1 MCVHLCM
8 FVHVCICTDTSSRAW
23 WYVLVIPAFRRRMQ
37 KDLEFKATKRSFS
50 KTKKS
55 WQMNIDTI
63 KMNFISIQLCHLSS
77 YVIRIKIPRGKE
89 VIKTV
94 QWIKALVAQPDH
106 LSSSLKAHAGVG
118 GWGGATPG
126 KLSDLLMVATAYAL
140 KHRGCQED
148 RKHHFNFKNQIYYFL
163 RNTENKI

>member
-1 MCVHLCM
+1 MTHVFFFLKNLFTCMCVHLCM
-8 FVHVCICTDTSSRAW
+8 FVHVCIYTDTSSRAW

-106 LSSSLKAHAGVG
+106 LSSTPESTCGGG
-118 GWGGATPG
+118 GWGGSNSRKAFWSPHGCHSICTKAQRLPG
-126 KLSDLLMVATAYAL
+126 
-140 KHRGCQED
+140 RQETS
-148 RKHHFNFKNQIYYFL
+148 FQL
-163 RNTENKI
+163 